1 MVGVQ
6 PDRVHLPIGI
16 SGAARVGEENDLFDA
31 FCVAIRFW
39 TLEQHR
45 CEAWSRRRNQALD
58 DGFSQQNR
66 EKTCTNCRGEAVP
79 CGTDRAEAAW
89 FLASNGRKSWRN
101 LWGLVG
107 ALGEPG
113 FEAFGMT
120 WSWTTLR
127 RLWGQTEAANF
138 SVNSHR
144 DFLALPI
151 TQKRERVW
159 WVVLLVSD
167 LAWSHPSCQRAVHH
181 VTQAIGKTG
190 CFQRFW
196 MAKMSHTYPNPF
208 KSKEQDVWQWVLLP
222 GVKIN
227 AFPAR
232 SWIINVSA

>member
-6 PDRVHLPIGI
+6 PDRGHVPIGI
-16 SGAARVGEENDLFDA
+16 SGAAHVGEENDPFDA
-31 FCVAIRFW
+31 FCVGIRFW

-45 CEAWSRRRNQALD
+45 CQAWSRRRNQVLD
-58 DGFSQQNR
+58 DRFSQQKR
-66 EKTCTNCRGEAVP
+66 EKICTQCRGEAVP
-79 CGTDRAEAAW
+79 RGTDRAEAVW
-89 FLASNGRKSWRN
+89 LLASNGGKSRRN

-151 TQKRERVW
+151 TQKRES
-159 WVVLLVSD
+159 LVSCAAGFRPC
-167 LAWSHPSCQRAVHH
+167 LEPPIMPASSASCH
-181 VTQAIGKTG
+181 TG
-190 CFQRFW
+190 HWRQPG
-196 MAKMSHTYPNPF
+196 A
-208 KSKEQDVWQWVLLP
+208 SKGFGWQQ
-222 GVKIN
+222 
-227 AFPAR
+227 
-232 SWIINVSA
+232 